1 MALIGKIR
9 DNSWILIVL
18 IALGMGGF
26 ILQDIISNQGM
37 RSAADFELA
46 KVNGKKIDYK
56 EFQHT
61 EQVLY
66 AGAPDPD
73 PYAQR
78 EYLWGYFKDKA
89 IVESESEALGI
100 GVSTEELVD
109 LQFGENPSP
118 VIISRF
124 KDANGMLDRERLEY
138 FRSQIENNT
147 LEDRVKEY
155 WAIQEKEIIKEKQQT
170 KLLNLFVKAVY
181 TPKWMAEELSKEA
194 ASMADFIYVKVPFEK
209 LDDKDIKVTDEDI
222 KTYLD
227 KNKKKYINLE
237 ETRVMKYLEWEVIA
251 TPGDSIKAKD
261 EIQKLYAGFE
271 TATNDSLFVINNS
284 GNISPV
290 YYKSEDI
297 PGELKE
303 KVAQMFKG
311 EIYGPYFDVDKY
323 TIAKLVDK
331 KVVADSVKA
340 RHILIGASPQNPS
353 SFSTAQAKIDS
364 IKQVLDKGG
373 DFADLAARHSE
384 DSGSAQKGG
393 DLGYFAQGTM
403 VGPFN
408 DACFHGDKSRKYHV
422 VSSQFGVHL
431 IQVMDRK
438 FVDSNPKY
446 KLAYVS
452 VPLIPSQETQ
462 DSIYNFASEL
472 LIASSDMVDLEANA
486 KKNGMELK
494 ESNPMKESDYLFM
507 NFGSSQTSRDII
519 RWAYQ
524 PGVDKG
530 DISDVVYIYENPER
544 YYNSHYVLVGL
555 DKIFPKGQ
563 KSVEDARKTLEVA
576 IKNELKGKKIAAAI
590 KGKSI
595 EAVAKQYSVT
605 VDTTTAATFS
615 NRFMPNIGNEPKVLS
630 SVFFGEINKASKPIV
645 GNSGVFI
652 VKPLVIKMADKPRE
666 DIDQMRMMHNSQ
678 VKGEAGFRF
687 MESLR
692 NKAEVKDNRYKYY

>member
-56 EFQHT
+56 EFQQA

-78 EYLWGYFKDKA
+78 AYLWEYYKDKA
-89 IVESESEALGI
+89 LVESEAELLGI
-100 GVSTEELVD
+100 GVSTEELIE

-118 VIISRF
+118 IIQNRF
-124 KDANGMLDRERLEY
+124 KNASGMLDRERLDF
-138 FRSQIENNT
+138 FRNQIDNNT
-147 LEDRVKEY
+147 MEDRVKEY
-155 WAIQEKEIIKEKQQT
+155 WAIQEKEIIKEKQQA

-181 TPKWMAEELSKEA
+181 TPRWMAEELSKEA
-194 ASMADFIYVKVPFEK
+194 ASTAEFLYVKVPFEK
-209 LDDKDIKVTDEDI
+209 IDDKDIKLKDEDV
-222 KTYLD
+222 KAFLD
-227 KNKKKYINLE
+227 KYKKKYINPE
-237 ETRVMKYLEWEVIA
+237 ETRLMKYLEFEVLPTSA
-251 TPGDSIKAKD
+251 DSAKAKED
-261 EIQKLYAGFE
+261 IQKLYADFQ
-271 TATNDSLFVINNS
+271 TAANDSLFVLNNS
-284 GNISPV
+284 GNYSMI

-297 PGELKE
+297 AGEIKD
-303 KVAQMFKG
+303 KVGQMFEG

-323 TIAKLVDK
+323 TIGKLIDK
-331 KVVADSVKA
+331 KAVPDSVKA
-340 RHILIGASPQNPS
+340 RHILIGANAQNPS
-353 SFSTAQAKIDS
+353 SFNTAQNKIDS
-364 IKQVLDKGG
+364 IKQVLETDG
-373 DFADLAARHSE
+373 DFADLAARFSE
-384 DSGSAQKGG
+384 DTGSSAKGG

-408 DACFHGDKSRKYHV
+408 DACFHGDRGTKYHV
-422 VSSQFGVHL
+422 VNSQFGVHL

-438 FVDSNPKY
+438 FVDNNPKY
-446 KLAYVS
+446 KMAYVS

-462 DSIYNFASEL
+462 DSIYNVVSEL
-472 LIASSDMVDLEANA
+472 LIASSDLKDLEANA
-486 KKNGMELK
+486 KKLGLELK
-494 ESNPMKESDYLFM
+494 EANPMKESDYLFM
-507 NFGSSQTSRDII
+507 NFGSAQTSRDII
-519 RWAYQ
+519 RWAYA

-530 DISDVVYIYENPER
+530 DISDVVYIYENAER
-544 YYNSHYVLVGL
+544 YFNSHYVLVGL

-563 KSVEDARKTLEVA
+563 KTVEDAKKTLEVV

-590 KGKSI
+590 KGKDL
-595 EAVAKQYSVT
+595 EAIAGLYDVT
-605 VDTTTAATFS
+605 VDTSMNATFS
-615 NRFMPNIGNEPKVLS
+615 SRFMQNIGNEPKVLH
-630 SVFFGEINKASKPIV
+630 VAFNGELNKTSKPVI
-645 GNSGVFI
+645 GNSGVFV
-652 VKPLVIKMADKPRE
+652 VKPLLVNRADKPRE
-666 DIDQMRMMHNSQ
+666 DLDQMKMMNNSQ

-692 NKAEVKDNRYKYY
+692 NKAKIRDNRYKYY